1 MVNTTEGPSNL
12 VVPTTTTPYSSE
24 NLKNE
29 TQNSNGSGGSVNL
42 PPVEAPVYPNTTKTP
57 EKISTTTSMS
67 FVGVTQ
73 IVNETSVKLDNGDII
88 ITQLIRYPNGTLT
101 YRNITEAGKTP
112 KPEINLP
119 QQSTTSTVLTCPQI
133 TVDISNSVSPKQ
145 NSPELL
151 GRQSVG
157 TLVVHMC
164 AVSYVFPSAQQPLK
178 IYECMADGNWTRNA
192 NGEKCEYVSSR
203 LKNSSDL

>member
-101 YRNITEAGKTP
+101 YRNIT
-112 KPEINLP
+112 
-119 QQSTTSTVLTCPQI
+119 VLTCPQI